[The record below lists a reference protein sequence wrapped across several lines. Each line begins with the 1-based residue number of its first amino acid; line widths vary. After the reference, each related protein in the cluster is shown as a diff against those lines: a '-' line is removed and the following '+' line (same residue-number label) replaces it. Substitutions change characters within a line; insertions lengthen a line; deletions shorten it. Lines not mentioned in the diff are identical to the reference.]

1 MHLNIFITIAL
12 ILIIGLF
19 LWVIVIL
26 IIDSIERKNIDRK
39 RNTFK
44 ELYDS
49 MTMMDRIRKELE
61 NGGRR

>member
-1 MHLNIFITIAL
+1 MNICITIAL

-26 IIDSIERKNIDRK
+26 IIESIERKNIDRE

-44 ELYDS
+44 ELYDC
-49 MTMMDRIRKELE
+49 MRIMDRIRKELE

>member
-1 MHLNIFITIAL
+1 MNIFITIAL

-26 IIDSIERKNIDRK
+26 IIESIERKNIDRK
-39 RNTFK
+39 GNIFK

-61 NGGRR
+61 KGKKI

>member
-1 MHLNIFITIAL
+1 MNICITIAL

-26 IIDSIERKNIDRK
+26 IIESIERKNIDRE

-44 ELYDS
+44 ELYDC
-49 MTMMDRIRKELE
+49 MRIMDRIRKELE
-61 NGGRR
+61 KGKKI

>member
-1 MHLNIFITIAL
+1 MNICIAIAL

-26 IIDSIERKNIDRK
+26 IIESIERKNIDRE

-44 ELYDS
+44 ELYDC
-49 MTMMDRIRKELE
+49 MRIMDRIRKELE

>member
-49 MTMMDRIRKELE
+49 MRIMDRIRKR
-61 NGGRR
+61 N

>member
-12 ILIIGLF
+12 MLIIGLF

-26 IIDSIERKNIDRK
+26 IIESIERKNIDRK
-39 RNTFK
+39 GNIFK

-49 MTMMDRIRKELE
+49 MAIMDRIMKEL
-61 NGGRR
+61 GKGKKI